1 MCEIQFVQ
9 LITPRRGKAVHESM
23 EEEAGLYA
31 FRGLGDF
38 PLVLSCFQRGEG
50 ASGGPLGVRPP
61 PSLQTGVRMSINHLL
76 IITAL
81 PAHNEKVKLSDI
93 APEVVYETTVRAS
106 EVVPTPRIRR
116 SELRRT
122 GS

>member
-1 MCEIQFVQ
+1 M
-9 LITPRRGKAVHESM
+9 KAGRKERDYTHSGVW
-23 EEEAGLYA
+23 ATFLW
-31 FRGLGDF
+31 FC
-38 PLVLSCFQRGEG
+38 LVFQRGEG
-50 ASGGPLGVRPP
+50 ASGGPLGVRPL

-93 APEVVYETTVRAS
+93 APEAVYETTVRAS
-106 EVVPTPRIRR
+106 EVIPNPRPRR
-116 SELRRT
+116 SEPRRT